1 MPVCDAGRGIA
12 RSGVVKRSAAF
23 AGTNSRHGE
32 SPCAKRTSCTGI
44 RPCGVFSWSITFI
57 SKSDDRQYRAV
68 IIPRLSVI
76 FGEQPSSKPSETRLR
91 QNRKPKLREGY
102 LRSRATLRRPTLTG
116 CALPAVHRVLA
127 ARRAHAFAA
136 ATLHSLAPQRAIR
149 PRYCEDAWP
158 EPEKPMGASMATVSP
173 TFARLPSLGATR
185 ISRLPYA

>member
-1 MPVCDAGRGIA
+1 MPVCDAGRGMA
-12 RSGVVKRSAAF
+12 WSGVVKRSAAF
-23 AGTNSRHGE
+23 AGTNSRHGD

-57 SKSDDRQYRAV
+57 LESNGRQYRA
-68 IIPRLSVI
+68 IILPRLNVI
-76 FGEQPSSKPSETRLR
+76 FGKQPSSEPSETRLR

-116 CALPAVHRVLA
+116 CALPVMHRALA

-136 ATLHSLAPQRAIR
+136 AALIHSLRNAIR
-149 PRYCEDAWP
+149 SRYCEGIWP
-158 EPEKPMGASMATVSP
+158 ESERPMGASMATVSP